1 MSDIITNNLQIE
13 QLIYIVRGEK
23 VMLDSDLALI
33 YGIQTKVLNQAVKRN
48 IDRFPND
55 FMFQLTVT
63 EWEALRSQIV
73 TFIADEKN
81 LRSQPVTLNEGR
93 GKHRKYLPYVFT
105 EHGAVMLASIL
116 NSPQAIAASIQV
128 VRVFIKVR
136 QILATHKQLAKKL
149 EELENKYDSQ
159 FKEVFDAL
167 RGLMSISKETSSRII
182 LKKGVKE

>member
-1 MSDIITNNLQIE
+1 M
-13 QLIYIVRGEK
+13 
-23 VMLDSDLALI
+23 
-33 YGIQTKVLNQAVKRN
+33 
-48 IDRFPND
+48 
-55 FMFQLTVT
+55 
-63 EWEALRSQIV
+63 
-73 TFIADEKN
+73 
-81 LRSQPVTLNEGR
+81 TLNEGR